1 MIMKKIFYL
10 FGIIAMTISCH
21 NELDQNPIDPDLFTE
36 VDVYKTAN
44 DAQGALAKVYASL
57 AITGQQGP
65 AGDPDIDPSLIDE
78 GFSQYTRIL
87 FNLNEATTDHA
98 VVGWDNPGLPNLHEM
113 SWDVNNGWTKG
124 MYFRLAQV
132 VSFANSFI
140 ENASGLAE
148 SDTEV
153 SYYVAEARF
162 IRAYAYLQLMD
173 MYANVPLVTT
183 VTTELPEQSNR
194 TELFAFI
201 EAELL
206 ELENELKG
214 VGTNEYGRV
223 DVAASW
229 ALLSRLYLNAETYI
243 GEAKYTETIAQS
255 EKVINSSYAL
265 NTNDGNGN
273 GSAYDELFLADN
285 NTNGA
290 QNEFIFLL
298 QFDGL
303 NSQSWGGS
311 TFLVHAPIGGTMN
324 PAEFGVNGGWAGYR
338 TTKALVEK
346 FSYAITATNADGEPI
361 SWGDSRA
368 MFHSDGQNYEMA
380 KIPKFTEGYAVT
392 KFRNVDV
399 SGNAG
404 SDSSGDHVDMDIPI
418 LRLAEVYLNYAEAVA
433 RNNGDSATALGLINQ
448 LRNRAG
454 APAATISEFNTQFV
468 MDERSRELYWEGLR
482 RSDLI
487 RDNKFVTGSYLW
499 PFKAGVAQGT
509 ASDNHRKIFPI
520 PEDVILVNTNLQQ
533 NPNY

>member
-206 ELENELKG
+206 ELENEL
-214 VGTNEYGRV
+214 
-223 DVAASW
+223 
-229 ALLSRLYLNAETYI
+229 
-243 GEAKYTETIAQS
+243 
-255 EKVINSSYAL
+255 
-265 NTNDGNGN
+265 
-273 GSAYDELFLADN
+273 
-285 NTNGA
+285 
-290 QNEFIFLL
+290 
-298 QFDGL
+298 
-303 NSQSWGGS
+303 
-311 TFLVHAPIGGTMN
+311 M
-324 PAEFGVNGGWAGYR
+324 
-338 TTKALVEK
+338 
-346 FSYAITATNADGEPI
+346 
-361 SWGDSRA
+361 
-368 MFHSDGQNYEMA
+368 
-380 KIPKFTEGYAVT
+380 
-392 KFRNVDV
+392 
-399 SGNAG
+399 
-404 SDSSGDHVDMDIPI
+404 
-418 LRLAEVYLNYAEAVA
+418 
-433 RNNGDSATALGLINQ
+433 
-448 LRNRAG
+448 
-454 APAATISEFNTQFV
+454 
-468 MDERSRELYWEGLR
+468 
-482 RSDLI
+482 
-487 RDNKFVTGSYLW
+487 
-499 PFKAGVAQGT
+499 
-509 ASDNHRKIFPI
+509 
-520 PEDVILVNTNLQQ
+520 
-533 NPNY
+533 

>member
-1 MIMKKIFYL
+1 MKKIIYL
-10 FGIIAMTISCH
+10 FGIIALTFSCH
-21 NELDQNPIDPDLFTE
+21 NDLDQNPIDPDMFTE
-36 VDVYKTAN
+36 VDVYKTAD
-44 DAQGALAKVYASL
+44 DARGALAKVYAGL

-113 SWDVNNGWTKG
+113 SWDVNNGWTKA

-140 ENASGLAE
+140 ENATELAG
-148 SDTEV
+148 SNTEV
-153 SYYVAEARF
+153 GYYVAEARF

-183 VTTELPEQSNR
+183 VSTELPEQSNR
-194 TELFAFI
+194 AELFAFI

-206 ELENELKG
+206 ELDGALKEP
-214 VGTNEYGRV
+214 GTNEYGRV
-223 DVAASW
+223 DKAASW
-229 ALLSRLYLNAETYI
+229 ALLSRLYLNAQTYI
-243 GEAKYTETIAQS
+243 GEAKYAETITQA
-255 EKVINSSYAL
+255 EKVLNSSYIL
-265 NTNDGNGN
+265 NTNDGNSN

-285 NTNGA
+285 DTNGA

-311 TFLVHAPIGGTMN
+311 TFLVHAPIGGSMN
-324 PAEFGVNGGWAGYR
+324 PSEFGVNGGWAGYR

-346 FSYAITATNADGEPI
+346 FSYAVTASNADGEPT
-361 SWGDSRA
+361 SWEDSRA

-380 KIPKFTEGYAVT
+380 NIPTFTEGYAVT
-392 KFRNVDV
+392 KFRNVDT

-418 LRLAEVYLNYAEAVA
+418 IRLAEVYLNYAEAIA
-433 RNNGDSATALGLINQ
+433 RAGGNTGEALARINQ
-448 LRNRAG
+448 LRARAG
-454 APAATISEFNTQFV
+454 APLASAADFDTQFV

-487 RDNKFVTGSYLW
+487 RDGKFITGSYLW
-499 PFKAGVAQGT
+499 PFKAGASQGA
-509 ASDNHRKIFPI
+509 ASEDYRNIFPI
-520 PEDVILVNTNLQQ
+520 PEDVLLVNTNLQQ

>member
-1 MIMKKIFYL
+1 MKNIIYL
-10 FGIIAMTISCH
+10 FGIIALTFSCH

-36 VDVYKTAN
+36 VDVYENAEN
-44 DAQGALAKVYASL
+44 ARGALAKVYSSL
-57 AITGQQGP
+57 ALTGQQGP

-78 GFSQYTRIL
+78 RFSQYTRIL
-87 FNLNEATTDHA
+87 HTLNEITTDHA
-98 VVGWDNPGLPNLHEM
+98 VVGWDNPGLPNIHEL
-113 SWDVNNGWTKG
+113 SWDINNPWTKG
-124 MYFRLAQV
+124 MYFRLGQV

-140 ENASGLAE
+140 ENALTLAND
-148 SDTEV
+148 DTEV
-153 SYYVAEARF
+153 GYYVAEARF

-183 VTTELPEQSNR
+183 VTTELPKQSNR

-201 EAELL
+201 ESELL
-206 ELENELKG
+206 ELNNELKA

-243 GEAKYTETIAQS
+243 GESKYSETITQS
-255 EKVINSSYAL
+255 EKVINSSYAI
-265 NTNDGNGN
+265 NTNDGNSN

-285 NTNGA
+285 DSNGA
-290 QNEFIFLL
+290 QNEFIFLI
-298 QFDGL
+298 QFDGI
-303 NSQSWGGS
+303 NSQSWGGA
-311 TFLVHAPIGGTMN
+311 TYLVHAPIGGSMN
-324 PAEFGVNGGWAGYR
+324 ASEFGVNGGWAGLR

-346 FSYAITATNADGEPI
+346 FQYSITATNANGEPI
-361 SWGDSRA
+361 SWSDSRA
-368 MFHSDGQNYEMA
+368 MFHTDGQSYEMA
-380 KIPKFTEGYAVT
+380 KIPKFTEGYGVT

-404 SDSSGDHVDMDIPI
+404 SDSSGDHVDMDLPI
-418 LRLAEVYLNYAEAVA
+418 IRLAEVYLNYAEAVA
-433 RNNGDSATALGLINQ
+433 RSSGNSATALGLINQ
-448 LRNRAG
+448 LRARAG

-499 PFKAGVAQGT
+499 PFKAGVAQGA
-509 ASDNHRKIFPI
+509 ASDDYRKIFPI
-520 PEDVILVNTNLQQ
+520 PEDVLLVNTNLQQ